1 MITGIGIPRK
11 ESRENKEKGKGS
23 VGQCFMIILTKNI
36 LFVIVVW
43 LGIFGKEVFPYLRKI
58 KRKKKGLKW
67 NINSIEN
74 NGTSHEKLKIRKG
87 FCTKVIMQE
96 YL

>member
-1 MITGIGIPRK
+1 MIRGIGVPRK

-43 LGIFGKEVFPYLRKI
+43 LEIFGKESPLSKENKEKE
-58 KRKKKGLKW
+58 KRSEVK
-67 NINSIEN
+67 
-74 NGTSHEKLKIRKG
+74 
-87 FCTKVIMQE
+87 
-96 YL
+96 Y

>member
-1 MITGIGIPRK
+1 MIRGIRIPRK

-43 LGIFGKEVFPYLRKI
+43 LGIFGKESPLSKENKEKE
-58 KRKKKGLKW
+58 KR
-67 NINSIEN
+67 SE
-74 NGTSHEKLKIRKG
+74 
-87 FCTKVIMQE
+87 VE
-96 YL
+96 Y

>member
-1 MITGIGIPRK
+1 MIRGIGVPRK

-43 LGIFGKEVFPYLRKI
+43 LEICGKESPLSKENKEKE
-58 KRKKKGLKW
+58 KR
-67 NINSIEN
+67 SE
-74 NGTSHEKLKIRKG
+74 
-87 FCTKVIMQE
+87 VE
-96 YL
+96 Y

>member
-1 MITGIGIPRK
+1 MIRGIGVPRK

-43 LGIFGKEVFPYLRKI
+43 LEKNLPYLRKI

-74 NGTSHEKLKIRKG
+74 NGTSLEKLKIWKG